1 MSTPLALPREL
12 GTTAFTRANP
22 LARLAPAAALGRAS
36 FLIEEVLAADLEAG
50 RIALPLADQGGRVAH
65 VHGHCHQKALGAFA
79 PVQAILARVPGLE
92 VRVIESACCGMAGA
106 FGHQAET
113 LATSRAMAEL
123 SLLPAIRTASPSDL
137 IVADGTSCRK
147 QIKDG
152 AGRQALH
159 VVQVLDAA
167 LGQGGEVRR

>member
-1 MSTPLALPREL
+1 MA
-12 GTTAFTRANP
+12 
-22 LARLAPAAALGRAS
+22 
-36 FLIEEVLAADLEAG
+36 
-50 RIALPLADQGGRVAH
+50 
-65 VHGHCHQKALGAFA
+65 KAKE
-79 PVQAILARVPGLE
+79 GLE

-113 LATSRAMAEL
+113 PATSRPMAEL